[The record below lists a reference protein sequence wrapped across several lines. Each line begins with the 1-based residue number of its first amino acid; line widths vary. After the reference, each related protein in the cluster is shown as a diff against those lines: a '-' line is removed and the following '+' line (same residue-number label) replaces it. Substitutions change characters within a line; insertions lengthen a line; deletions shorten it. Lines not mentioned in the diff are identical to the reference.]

1 MYSPLHKFVKVK
13 HFRILSRDDV
23 PEPNKRDPA
32 LAARYFRVLPPA
44 VETVMN
50 ERLTMPCLW
59 PRILSF
65 LFFYPRL
72 RTPEARTII
81 RCVAL
86 KKLIHQTQ

>member
-1 MYSPLHKFVKVK
+1 MWGLSLSYSPLHKFVKVK
-13 HFRILSRDDV
+13 HFRNLSRDDV

-50 ERLTMPCLW
+50 ERLTLPCLW

-65 LFFYPRL
+65 LLFYPRL
-72 RTPEARTII
+72 RTPEA
-81 RCVAL
+81 
-86 KKLIHQTQ
+86 